1 MENENQNYEEPE
13 IRLNIV
19 LLNKQGYS
27 HRNIA
32 MRLNI
37 SRRKV
42 RYWIENWSN
51 EKRLHNKKKKK
62 KSFSIQLSE
71 FVKNATQNNRSLSSK
86 QLSKIAQERF
96 PNEHCYESTINRI
109 RKSLKFDYKPPRIRQ
124 FLTELQKAKRILF
137 ALDMESTKTNWNR
150 VIFSDE
156 SWL

>member
-1 MENENQNYEEPE
+1 
-13 IRLNIV
+13 
-19 LLNKQGYS
+19 
-27 HRNIA
+27 

-42 RYWIENWSN
+42 RCWIENWSN

-62 KSFSIQLSE
+62 KSFSIQLLE
-71 FVKNATQNNRSLSSK
+71 FVKNATQNNRSLSSN

-96 PNEHCYESTINRI
+96 PNEHCSESTIYRI
-109 RKSLKFDYKPPRIRQ
+109 RKSLKFDYKSPRIRQ

-156 SWL
+156 SWFYINSQTSKNLENAK